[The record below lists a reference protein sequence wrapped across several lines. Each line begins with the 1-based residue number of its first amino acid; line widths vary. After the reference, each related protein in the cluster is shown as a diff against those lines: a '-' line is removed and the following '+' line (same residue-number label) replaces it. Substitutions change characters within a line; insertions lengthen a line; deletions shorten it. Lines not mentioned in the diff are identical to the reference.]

1 MLEVQTDTVMNS
13 RKKGSK
19 HSEFDWTDFEK
30 DAVDRLQKG
39 DKFGGKDGILA
50 PMIKR
55 LLEASLEGELDHH
68 LSEEKASGK
77 SNRRNGKQ
85 SKGLKTAYGKIDLET
100 NRDRSGTFE
109 PQLGH
114 TKPKGRICP
123 RDFVHLID

>member
-1 MLEVQTDTVMNS
+1 
-13 RKKGSK
+13 
-19 HSEFDWTDFEK
+19 
-30 DAVDRLQKG
+30 
-39 DKFGGKDGILA
+39 
-50 PMIKR
+50 MIKR

-85 SKGLKTAYGKIDLET
+85 SKGLKTAYGKIDLKT